1 VGKIINYSPKITWIN
16 KKKIIKRKNNDDSKL
31 NLEYLEDR
39 LSENKI
45 SKVQSLSDLTKIK
58 IIIHSITEEI
68 GTMPLSIGN
77 NSYLYQDNG
86 EIKIKTFDNFID
98 VNEFETKYG
107 LMMTEDRGEWGGSLY
122 IITKNRAEEVA
133 YGNFQYVFEYNNK
146 VYATSSSSHL
156 GCYTCSL
163 HEIIIFDDKIV
174 DITISSTEGMTIS
187 GAFCENNY
195 LYFYSNSFDC
205 NGLYRF
211 NLDNN
216 ELELIHKD
224 LCWMINVNS
233 VLKKDNYIYIH
244 GNYNLIK
251 YDLNSQEMEIFT
263 NLEDDQLNKLYLGRF
278 KLIEFWDELFLDKQ

>member
-1 VGKIINYSPKITWIN
+1 MGKIINYSPKITWIN

-107 LMMTEDRGEWGGSLY
+107 LMMTEDRGEWGGSP
-122 IITKNRAEEVA
+122 
-133 YGNFQYVFEYNNK
+133 
-146 VYATSSSSHL
+146 
-156 GCYTCSL
+156 
-163 HEIIIFDDKIV
+163 
-174 DITISSTEGMTIS
+174 MP
-187 GAFCENNY
+187 
-195 LYFYSNSFDC
+195 
-205 NGLYRF
+205 
-211 NLDNN
+211 
-216 ELELIHKD
+216 
-224 LCWMINVNS
+224 S
-233 VLKKDNYIYIH
+233 V
-244 GNYNLIK
+244 
-251 YDLNSQEMEIFT
+251 
-263 NLEDDQLNKLYLGRF
+263 
-278 KLIEFWDELFLDKQ
+278 